1 MRHGPLDGAGRIGR
15 NMKSIRLFNVLFL
28 FIGLAMLC
36 GAAALLLQTRH
47 FIAGAVS
54 APGMVT
60 ALVPHN
66 SGNST
71 TWAPVVRYA
80 AANGEPAELT
90 SSSSSSPPAFRVGE
104 AVRVLY
110 RPGGGE
116 AKIDSF
122 FSLWGGALILGIL
135 GAVLTAIGGAVLL
148 IGPLGRRHD
157 ERLRQSGRPVLA
169 DYEGVRLNTRLK
181 MNGRSP
187 YRVLAQWRDP
197 ETAKVHV
204 FESHNI
210 WYDPTR
216 YIDRSQLT
224 VYIDP
229 RSPRRYYVDLSF
241 LPEAAD
247 QP

>member
-1 MRHGPLDGAGRIGR
+1 MKGVRIL
-15 NMKSIRLFNVLFL
+15 KVLFL
-28 FIGLAMLC
+28 LIGLATLC
-36 GAAALLLQTRH
+36 GAAALLLHTRQ

-54 APGMVT
+54 APGVVT
-60 ALVPHN
+60 ELVPHD
-66 SGNST
+66 SGSST
-71 TWAPVVRYA
+71 TWAPVVRYN
-80 AANGEPAELT
+80 AANGEPAQFT
-90 SSSSSSPPAFRVGE
+90 SSTSSSPPAFRVGE
-104 AVRVLY
+104 AVAVLY
-110 RPGGGE
+110 RPDDPGT

-135 GAVLTAIGGAVLL
+135 GAVFAAVGGAMFLVD
-148 IGPLGRRHD
+148 PLARRGD
-157 ERLRQSGRPVLA
+157 ERLRRSGRPVLA
-169 DYEGVRLNTRLK
+169 DYEGVRLNTMLK
-181 MNGRSP
+181 LNGRSP
-187 YRVLAQWRDP
+187 YRVLAQWRNP

-224 VYIDP
+224 VYLDR

-247 QP
+247 